1 MQTLQ
6 VLVMVL
12 MLCQMTINQ
21 RWKNSYSLHIKR
33 FMCMGDNFYHE
44 MPMVVDGLPKSYLV
58 KHRRDQLNKM
68 CHISSIPGDA
78 EGARFIQGIT

>member
-1 MQTLQ
+1 
-6 VLVMVL
+6 
-12 MLCQMTINQ
+12 
-21 RWKNSYSLHIKR
+21 
-33 FMCMGDNFYHE
+33 MGDNFYHE